1 MGIEIEYHDNSGKA
15 KEGLKKAGIAWIYEA
30 CGELEAQTK
39 RNQRVRT
46 GRTKGSWRYM
56 VDESRLEGYVA
67 SDANNAVWEEFGT
80 GEYALN
86 GDGRKGGWWYKDEK
100 GKWHFTRGKKPHRPL
115 YRAFTMLEKK
125 LIERAGNL
133 FRELD

>member
-1 MGIEIEYHDNSGKA
+1 MEIHYTDNSGQV
-15 KEGLKKAGIAWIYEA
+15 KKCLQQAGIKWLYEA
-30 CGELEAQTK
+30 CGELEAQVK

-46 GRTKGSWRYM
+46 GRTKGSWRYV
-56 VDESRLEGYVA
+56 VDDTLLEGYVA
-67 SDANNAVWEEFGT
+67 SDSNNAVWEEFGT

-115 YRAFTMLEKK
+115 YRAYTALQHK
-125 LIERAGNL
+125 LIERAKSI

>member
-1 MGIEIEYHDNSGKA
+1 MEIHYTDNSGQVK
-15 KEGLKKAGIAWIYEA
+15 KGLQQAGIKWLYEA
-30 CGELEAQTK
+30 CGELEAQVK

-46 GRTKGSWRYM
+46 GRTKGSWRYV
-56 VDESRLEGYVA
+56 VDDTLLEGYVA
-67 SDANNAVWEEFGT
+67 SDSNNAVWEEFGT

-115 YRAFTMLEKK
+115 YRAYTALQHK
-125 LIERAGNL
+125 LIERAKSI